1 MDFASPLIS
10 VEKNSVGAGVADGPK
25 KMDGC
30 GVKHEVVAHILM
42 GIRGSMEKDSA
53 GDREAR
59 CPPPPMTLY
68 EYQNKRVT
76 EKAFRKSLILKDAIL
91 VVLGWQRAE
100 LPV

>member
-1 MDFASPLIS
+1 MHVTERLDAT
-10 VEKNSVGAGVADGPK
+10 
-25 KMDGC
+25 
-30 GVKHEVVAHILM
+30 H
-42 GIRGSMEKDSA
+42 
-53 GDREAR
+53 
-59 CPPPPMTLY
+59 PPMILY